1 MNPSEVSER
10 MDVSATELALQ
21 ELDVVGEASQAPI
34 ALRPSSLD
42 PSFSSLSSL
51 NASSL
56 NVSWLRLAYALEFFI
71 ALIAIISLWS
81 EIGGEGHLD
90 LMPWYIKLGCISGL
104 AWCCVRFTAGM
115 VEQQQVWTR
124 RTIGWFTAIVLFC
137 IAMGAITYYYH
148 LHENPDDGDEDS
160 TATAVNINN
169 LGTFFYHASTR
180 TWPSFPICFLA
191 RSAVLAGDRV
201 PIGSDGGDSG
211 LHV

>member
-10 MDVSATELALQ
+10 ADLSATEVSLQ
-21 ELDVVGEASQAPI
+21 ELNVVREASQAPI
-34 ALRPSSLD
+34 ALRSSSPN
-42 PSFSSLSSL
+42 PSFSSSSS
-51 NASSL
+51 NAPSL

-71 ALIAIISLWS
+71 ALIAIVSLWS

-90 LMPWYIKLGCISGL
+90 LMPWYVKLGCISGL
-104 AWCCVRFTAGM
+104 AWCCVRFTAGV
-115 VEQQQVWTR
+115 VEQPEVWTR
-124 RTIGWFTAIVLFC
+124 RTMGWFAAIVVFC
-137 IAMGAITYYYH
+137 IAMGGITYYYH

-169 LGTFFYHASTR
+169 LGTFFYASKR

-191 RSAVLAGDRV
+191 RSAVLAGDRI
-201 PIGSDGGDSG
+201 PIGSYGGDSC